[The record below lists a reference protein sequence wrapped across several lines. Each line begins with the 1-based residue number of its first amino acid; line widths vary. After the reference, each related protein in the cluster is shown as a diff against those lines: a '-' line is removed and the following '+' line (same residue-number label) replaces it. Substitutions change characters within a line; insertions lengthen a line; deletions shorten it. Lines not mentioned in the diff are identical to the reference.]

1 MRKTSITIAALA
13 ALLALP
19 AVAMGQGSVFPDNA
33 ALDQYVESVPGP
45 TGKTPS
51 GDASRGGGGGAGTR
65 GGGAGGGAGATL
77 PSGTVSALRAL
88 GSDGQ
93 AVADL
98 AAATAP
104 VKPQGSARQS
114 QGSGGQGSG
123 GGGDKGAGRSGEGAD
138 SAEASSGVGAIV
150 GQTVGAGGEGGM
162 GLLLPLILAAAL
174 LGALAA
180 ARAAVVRRRRGAGPP
195 E

>member
-65 GGGAGGGAGATL
+65 GGGGGAGAGAGASL
-77 PSGTVSALRAL
+77 PSGTVNALQAL
-88 GSDGQ
+88 GSDCQ

-104 VKPQGSARQS
+104 LKPQGSARQS
-114 QGSGGQGSG
+114 QGSGGQ

-138 SAEASSGVGAIV
+138 SAEGSSGVGAIV

-174 LGALAA
+174 LGALAT